1 MRARIYK
8 PAKTA
13 MSSGTAKT
21 NQWYEYCQD
30 SAREIDPLMGWTSS
44 GDTQSQVKLRFDSK
58 EAAVS
63 YAKEMGIEADVT
75 EPQSR
80 KQNIRARGMV
90 KISPPTAAPLGPT
103 RSK

>member
-21 NQWYEYCQD
+21 NQGVVEYCQD
-30 SAREIDPLMGWTSS
+30 AARELDPLRGWTSS

-58 EAAVS
+58 EAALS
-63 YAKEMGIEADVT
+63 YA
-75 EPQSR
+75 
-80 KQNIRARGMV
+80 
-90 KISPPTAAPLGPT
+90 
-103 RSK
+103 